1 MIAID
6 ENSGDISSLAS
17 YNFEEKED
25 PTSLEIRDEG
35 LLLSSDQNMMMLGFD
50 GSETF
55 HKYFRSPGKSAF
67 AIVAL
72 SALAL
77 ASTAAMSQASFQAGA
92 NRNAIGQYN
101 QFGAQKQREA
111 DMFQAIA
118 TASFIEMSKRFSATA
133 ATKDAQFIL
142 TKLDDGVGL
151 AKVNKDSGKVDKQ
164 ILLKDKKPTYEV
176 DEFGGMLYYQ
186 ANGST
191 IFAYDL
197 KK

>member
-1 MIAID
+1 MAD
-6 ENSGDISSLAS
+6 
-17 YNFEEKED
+17 
-25 PTSLEIRDEG
+25 
-35 LLLSSDQNMMMLGFD
+35 
-50 GSETF
+50 
-55 HKYFRSPGKSAF
+55 
-67 AIVAL
+67 
-72 SALAL
+72 
-77 ASTAAMSQASFQAGA
+77 ASFQAGA

-101 QFGAQKQREA
+101 SYGAQKQREA

-118 TASFIEMSKRFSATA
+118 TVSFNEMAKRFKATS

-151 AKVNKDSGKVDKQ
+151 VKVNKDTGKIDKE

-176 DEFGGMLYYQ
+176 DDFGGMLYYQ

-191 IFAYDL
+191 IYAYDL